1 SHMRSRYANRS
12 QAPVRV
18 LWVYA

>member
-1 SHMRSRYANRS
+1 HMRSRYANRS